1 MAAMRMAGIKDVTY
15 AYSNEDASPFGL
27 STADIYADLAK
38 PFDKQSMRIRHVPT
52 RLEGEPDL
60 YAHWKQHQST

>member
-1 MAAMRMAGIKDVTY
+1 
-15 AYSNEDASPFGL
+15 L